1 MSRDAMAVIRLTK
14 EFTFEMSHAL
24 EGYDGACRQIH
35 GHSYRLFVTVVGTPL
50 DDPSHPKQGM
60 VMDFG
65 ELKQIVRRT
74 VIDPCDHAFVIRRT
88 PDNAVLIEAMRARFG
103 KVEAVDYQPTCEN
116 MVVRFAATLAA
127 ALPAGVSLHSLRLHE
142 TATSFA
148 EWFASDQL

>member
-65 ELKQIVRRT
+65 ELKRIVRQT
-74 VIDPCDHAFVIRRT
+74 VTDPCDHAFLIRRT
-88 PDNAVLIEAMRARFG
+88 PDNAVLIEAMRAHFG
-103 KVEAVDYQPTCEN
+103 KIEAVDYQPTCEN
-116 MVVRFAATLAA
+116 MVVRFAAALRA
-127 ALPAGVSLHSLRLHE
+127 ALPAGIALHSLRLHE

-148 EWFASDQL
+148 EWFASDQS